1 MHERRIET
9 FELDTPQPYAPI
21 WAWQQ
26 RRQHAIA
33 DASASHALILLE
45 HEPTITLG
53 RNTDAAHLL
62 HSREH
67 YDAQGIAV
75 VDVERGGDVTYHG
88 PGQCVVYPILSLV
101 AWRLSVGWYLRNLEQ
116 VVIDVL
122 NHYGLQGERIE
133 GLTGVWVKGAKV
145 AALGVGIHRWV
156 TMHGLALNIDPDMS
170 HFGLIV
176 PCGIADRPV
185 TSLAMLLG
193 RAPAQDEVRALLREA
208 FATRFEAELLS
219 GDAATI
225 IASNAPPDGS
235 LSQGN

>member
-9 FELDTPQPYAPI
+9 FQLDTPQPYAPI
-21 WAWQQ
+21 LAWQR

-33 DASASHALILLE
+33 EGTAGHALLMLE

-62 HSREH
+62 HTREH

-75 VDVERGGDVTYHG
+75 VEVERGGDVTYHG
-88 PGQCVVYPILSLV
+88 PGQCVAYPILSLV
-101 AWRLSVGWYLRNLEQ
+101 TWRLSVGWYLRNLEQ

-122 NHYGLQGERIE
+122 DHYGLQGERIE
-133 GLTGVWVKGAKV
+133 GLTGVWVNGAKV

-156 TMHGLALNIDPDMS
+156 TIHGLALNIDPDMS

-185 TSLAMLLG
+185 TSLAKLLG
-193 RAPAQDEVRALLREA
+193 KPPAQNEVRALLREA
-208 FATRFEAELLS
+208 FAVRFEAELLP
-219 GDAATI
+219 GDATAI
-225 IASNAPPDGS
+225 SASNARPDGS